1 MSSLILCKCISI
13 ISQFILEH
21 DGPHIFLNVQIKKE
35 ASRKRVNW
43 GGSET
48 IIKKWSTQRK
58 VKVAEEEGIKNK
70 SLETDS
76 TIRKNRHHHHVKRES
91 KRPSRPSLFT
101 LFP

>member
-1 MSSLILCKCISI
+1 M
-13 ISQFILEH
+13 
-21 DGPHIFLNVQIKKE
+21 NVQIKKE

-70 SLETDS
+70 KLRD
-76 TIRKNRHHHHVKRES
+76 
-91 KRPSRPSLFT
+91 
-101 LFP
+101 